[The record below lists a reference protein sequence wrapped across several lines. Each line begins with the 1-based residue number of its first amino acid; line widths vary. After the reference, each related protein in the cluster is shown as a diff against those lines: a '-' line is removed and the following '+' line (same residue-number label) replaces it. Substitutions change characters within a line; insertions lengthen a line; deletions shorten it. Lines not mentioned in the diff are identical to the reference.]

1 MEVLTTEMIVTMI
14 SSVGF
19 PIVCVVFLF
28 WFIYDTN
35 NKHRQEIADLHNL
48 HNIET
53 SKLAEAINNN
63 TDVMTKLVTML
74 EMQNKQG

>member
-1 MEVLTTEMIVTMI
+1 METITFDVLVQLI

-35 NKHRQEIADLHNL
+35 NKHREEIANL
-48 HNIET
+48 HTQHNEET
-53 SKLAEAINNN
+53 SKLADAINNN
-63 TDVMTKLVTML
+63 TEVMNKILYML
-74 EMQNKQG
+74 ENKAG